1 MILPLNSLQVNLDNS
16 GGKGANLSK
25 LINAGFSVPDGFI
38 LTTEAYNSYIEANN
52 LGDRIFERINAIH
65 SLDASQIEEASKEIR
80 SWFSPSKIPQT
91 ITNQVTEAYNLL
103 GEPAVAVRSSA
114 TAEDLPELSF
124 AGQQDTF
131 LNIIGTEALLKAVT
145 VCWSSLWT
153 VRAISYRG
161 RNNIPHSDI
170 SLAVIIQIMVPSESS
185 GIMFTANP
193 LTGSRLELVIDATL
207 GLGEALVSGYAEPDH
222 YLVDLEQR
230 KIISKTIGSKKIT
243 TQSKSGGGV
252 LTSESKS
259 QGQQAI
265 PDETILSL
273 ADQGVKINDLYQFPQ
288 DIEWGFAGGKI
299 HLLQSR
305 PITSLFPIPA
315 GMDPSPVRVM
325 ISFASIQGI
334 MEPLTPLGQD
344 AIRLIFAG
352 AGSLVGYQ
360 VTHETQGV
368 FKIAGERLWADIT
381 AVIRH
386 PIGSRA
392 VLRFLSVVDQ
402 SVMEKLTVLKDDP
415 GLDFGQGRLRFS
427 TFKRLAQFFFPLW
440 KRIFSYIKSPRGVAD
455 QIHQASQAEIAR
467 IKDEYSNSIEPSQ
480 KLNDSVILLHEIYN
494 AFPFAVPQIASG
506 TAAGLIPFFLLN
518 KISTQLTGNNDLS
531 LEITRGLPNNVTTEM
546 DLSLWAA
553 AKAIRSD
560 QAAYQHLIDD
570 NPENLAKDFL
580 EKQLPESAQS
590 EVAKFLATYGMRGLG
605 EIDIGRKRW
614 REDPTYIFE
623 VISGYLQIED
633 EKLAPDVVFKMGE
646 QAAKEAIQKLQQI
659 AKSTFAGRVK
669 AAIIGKLA
677 LRVRELAGLRES
689 PKFHII
695 QLFGII
701 RLALL
706 DSGEELVAR
715 GKIESAQDLFFLYL
729 NELELLANDEDRDWK
744 GLIAERREIY
754 ACELSRKQIPRLLLS
769 DGRAF
774 YEGME
779 SIEGDDNK
787 LVGNPVSP
795 GTAQGRVRVV
805 VDPTDANLSPGEIM
819 VCPGTDPAWTPLF
832 LTAGGLI
839 MEVGGM
845 MTHGAIVAR
854 EYGIPAVVGIHN
866 ATSTFQTGQEIQIN
880 GSTGDIYLLD
890 SEPK

>member
-1 MILPLNSLQVNLDNS
+1 MILPLNSLQANLDNS

-38 LTTEAYNSYIEANN
+38 LTTEAYISYIEANG

-80 SWFSPSKIPQT
+80 SWFSPSKIPET

-153 VRAISYRG
+153 ARAISYRG
-161 RNNIPHSDI
+161 RNNIPHAGI
-170 SLAVIIQIMVPSESS
+170 FLAVIIQIMVPSESS
-185 GIMFTANP
+185 GIIFTANP

-207 GLGEALVSGYAEPDH
+207 GLGEALVAGYVEPDH
-222 YLVDLEQR
+222 YIVDLEQR
-230 KIISKTIGSKKIT
+230 KILSKTIGSKKIT
-243 TQSKSGGGV
+243 TQSKPGGGV
-252 LTSESKS
+252 LNSESEAV
-259 QGQQAI
+259 GQQAI

-288 DIEWGFAGGKI
+288 DIEWGFARGKI

-315 GMDPSPVRVM
+315 GMEPSPVRVM

-334 MEPLTPLGQD
+334 MEPITPLGQD

-402 SVMEKLTVLKDDP
+402 SVKERLTELKDDLD
-415 GLDFGQGRLRFS
+415 LDFGQGSLRFS
-427 TFKRLAQFFFPLW
+427 TFKLLAQFFFPLW
-440 KRIFSYIKSPRGVAD
+440 KRIFRYIKSPRGVAD

-467 IKDEYSNSIEPSQ
+467 IKDEYSNSNDSSQ
-480 KLNDSVILLHEIYN
+480 KLSDSVILFHEIYN

-518 KISTQLTGNNDLS
+518 KISTQLSGTNDLS

-580 EKQLPESAQS
+580 NKQLPESIQS

-646 QAAKEAIQKLQQI
+646 QAAKEAILELQQI
-659 AKSTFAGRVK
+659 AKSTFAGGVK

-701 RLALL
+701 RQALL
-706 DSGEELVAR
+706 ESGEELVAR
-715 GKIESAQDLFFLYL
+715 GKIESAQDLFFLFL

-744 GLIAERREIY
+744 GLIAERREIF
-754 ACELSRKQIPRLLLS
+754 ARELSRKQIPRLLLS

-779 SIEGDDNK
+779 SIEGDEIM
-787 LVGNPVSP
+787 LVGSPVSP

-805 VDPTDANLSPGEIM
+805 VDPTVAGLSPGEIM

-880 GSTGDIYLLD
+880 GSTGEIYLLD